1 MYKKKNMKGFVMLSP
16 SVVSVEIGVDVVI
29 ILPLVC
35 VYLYIYETG
44 SSRKPDKSFWVE
56 RGRAVRRN

>member
-1 MYKKKNMKGFVMLSP
+1 MKGFVMLSP